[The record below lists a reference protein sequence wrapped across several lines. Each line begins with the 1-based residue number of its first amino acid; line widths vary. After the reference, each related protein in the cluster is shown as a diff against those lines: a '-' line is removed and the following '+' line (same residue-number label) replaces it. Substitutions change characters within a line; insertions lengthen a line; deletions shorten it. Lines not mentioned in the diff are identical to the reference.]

1 MLSTTMLDLF
11 FPTSTCT
18 ESGASPLV
26 RLVLWSTAS
35 LFASLGLDLSPF
47 SIALVRLN
55 AEDLDAAFATVV
67 SMDTSSMVASL
78 DASSS

>member
-1 MLSTTMLDLF
+1 MLSTTILELF
-11 FPTSTCT
+11 FPTVTCT
-18 ESGASPLV
+18 ASGASPLV

-47 SIALVRLN
+47 SIALARLN
-55 AEDLDAAFATVV
+55 LEDLEAAFATVV
-67 SMDTSSMVASL
+67 SMESSSMVASL